1 MHFKPFKQSNNL
13 FTNFRVTKMLKTVV
27 GQMGLVLRGSI
38 GAKTAR
44 IVSVR
49 QSHGG
54 PVESDEAFDSRYEA
68 YFLRNDIDGW
78 EVRKGMNGK
87 FFFFLNFFLLK
98 SYFFIFFYEK
108 TSLEWI

>member
-1 MHFKPFKQSNNL
+1 
-13 FTNFRVTKMLKTVV
+13 MLKTVV

-38 GAKTAR
+38 GAAKTAR

-87 FFFFLNFFLLK
+87 FLFFLIQK
-98 SYFFIFFYEK
+98 IRKKK
-108 TSLEWI
+108 T

>member
-1 MHFKPFKQSNNL
+1 
-13 FTNFRVTKMLKTVV
+13 MLKTVV

-87 FFFFLNFFLLK
+87 YFKPPKKIRSKNIFSSRHHRNGFSSRSKNHQCCFK
-98 SYFFIFFYEK
+98 S
-108 TSLEWI
+108 LP

>member
-1 MHFKPFKQSNNL
+1 
-13 FTNFRVTKMLKTVV
+13 MLKTVV

-38 GAKTAR
+38 GAKTVR

-87 FFFFLNFFLLK
+87 FFFLFQFFFLLK
-98 SYFFIFFYEK
+98 NNFFFLF
-108 TSLEWI
+108 S